1 MEAPVS
7 PHGKPEA
14 DDGPWPEFGTSA
26 DNVPVAR
33 LGDTVY
39 AMLPGRGDTHF
50 LGFAWRISRPLHDL
64 RRSDFFGH
72 GGTLPDETAFRAKVL
87 EQAEHARELR
97 ILDRRE
103 IQSRE
108 TTPWGVS
115 QGATLYGEGV
125 VFHSTAG
132 HGGFHLSPERNAR
145 VDHRLR
151 RRNGW
156 YEEDAEWA
164 IVAMTFPDLFT
175 GFERRSADQA
185 VKGYWPDEW
194 EAITGTKLEPGQ
206 SFEMDRRA
214 FRERHGSD
222 WVVVSAICSDR
233 YPDCV
238 ETIATRGGARGASV
252 EERRF
257 FVPASDYDH
266 GRFGFVIN
274 PAIHMTYDG
283 PSSFIGWGR

>member
-1 MEAPVS
+1 MEAPAL
-7 PHGKPEA
+7 PHSELEA

-33 LGDTVY
+33 LTDTVY
-39 AMLPGRGDTHF
+39 AMLPGRGDSHF

-72 GGTLPDETAFRAKVL
+72 GGVLPDEAAFRAKVL

-97 ILDRRE
+97 ILNRRE
-103 IQSRE
+103 IHSRE

-125 VFHSTAG
+125 LFHSTAG

-145 VDHRLR
+145 VDCRLR
-151 RRNGW
+151 NGDGW

-164 IVAMTFPDLFT
+164 IIALTFPDLFT
-175 GFERRSADQA
+175 GFERRSADQT
-185 VKGYWPDEW
+185 VTDSWPDEW
-194 EAITGTKLEPGQ
+194 EAITGKTLEPGQ
-206 SFEMDRRA
+206 SSEKDRRA
-214 FRERHGSD
+214 FRARHAED
-222 WVVVSAICSDR
+222 WVVVSAIRSDHH
-233 YPDCV
+233 PDQV
-238 ETIATRGGARGASV
+238 ETIATRGGARGPSV

-257 FVPASDYDH
+257 LVPAFDYEP

-274 PAIHMTYDG
+274 PAIHVAYDG